1 MPDQNN
7 SADTAPNSKNDSKYT
22 AKSEIERVFSVF
34 ETFKKDAEEIKSS
47 PADNAPSNDEPVLTM
62 SSIGQLGRF
71 GNQLFQ
77 YAFLRICAQGSRA
90 RVECPPWIGQSLFGH
105 QDAPIA
111 NRLPP
116 AIEQKD
122 NEEALFDVIPEFIP
136 YLEKLAKAKSIRVGA
151 EALNSGIYNVD
162 LWGFFQLHSK
172 VFRPY
177 RKYFCSLFQPVDD
190 LKLVLEEGL
199 NILRSKGKTIIGIH
213 IRRSDYI
220 TEPRVGFTLV
230 FPSEWYCQWL
240 EGVWDELEDPVLFLC
255 SDDLDNIL
263 PDFEK
268 FSPVTSKDLD
278 VRLPDR
284 IKDLEVDFYSDFFM
298 LSHCDV
304 VCISNSNFSF
314 VACMLNDRAKTF
326 FRPHWDFSTKFA
338 VFDPWDS
345 EPLLWLGGN
354 QPKFLKS
361 LVDVL
366 HTTYFTQGLW
376 AMLKS
381 IFVYVPKSRIK
392 GLGIRAYLGYQ
403 VQGIVGVLKSLLYT
417 LGWRSVWKM
426 SKPSHS
432 K

>member
-1 MPDQNN
+1 L
-7 SADTAPNSKNDSKYT
+7 
-22 AKSEIERVFSVF
+22 
-34 ETFKKDAEEIKSS
+34 S
-47 PADNAPSNDEPVLTM
+47 PL
-62 SSIGQLGRF
+62 Q
-71 GNQLFQ
+71 
-77 YAFLRICAQGSRA
+77 
-90 RVECPPWIGQSLFGH
+90 
-105 QDAPIA
+105 
-111 NRLPP
+111 
-116 AIEQKD
+116 
-122 NEEALFDVIPEFIP
+122 
-136 YLEKLAKAKSIRVGA
+136 
-151 EALNSGIYNVD
+151 
-162 LWGFFQLHSK
+162 
-172 VFRPY
+172 
-177 RKYFCSLFQPVDD
+177 
-190 LKLVLEEGL
+190 
-199 NILRSKGKTIIGIH
+199 GIH

-255 SDDLDNIL
+255 SDDLDKIL